1 MVDKDDILLKEF
13 LQANKQ
19 EIADN
24 GFSRRVMNRLPE
36 HKAQVLSFILSALT
50 LVLAVAIFYFQ
61 GGLTLIGSALREVF
75 QNISFAGNFST
86 LHGIEPWTVVVA
98 ALVLLFLGYG
108 KLAEMTD

>member
-24 GFSRRVMNRLPE
+24 GFSRRVMMHLPE
-36 HKAQVLSFILSALT
+36 CKAQVLSFILSTLT

-61 GGLTLIGSALREVF
+61 GGLTLIGNALREVF

-86 LHGIEPWTVVVA
+86 LHGIEPWTVAVS
-98 ALVLLFLGYG
+98 ALVLLFIGYG
-108 KLAEMTD
+108 KLANMTD